1 MNHLI
6 VSGLNYHSSPLAIRE
21 RFTIPPSCLK
31 HALHALARMPH
42 IKEAAVLSTC
52 NRTEV
57 YAVVSDVQAGLH
69 EIDSFFLSTQ
79 TVADHEVLKPNFR
92 LLREDVVLHLFRVA
106 SGLDSMVL
114 GEGQIMS
121 QVKEA
126 YSEALS
132 AQTAGPIV
140 DQLFKLALN
149 CGKRVRSE
157 TSMGRR
163 AVSVSSAAVELA
175 REILGPLGNRTIC
188 VIGAGKMGK
197 VCVKHLLNDAG
208 KGPVVVLNRSPEA
221 IGTLLENN
229 LANKHR
235 LKTGFTLDDTTAI
248 VSSADLVIV
257 STSAPNHIVTPENIA
272 LSDSKKE
279 LCIIDISVP
288 RNVDPACGDIPGVR
302 LFHADDLSSIVNRNL
317 SEREALV
324 SEAESIIFE
333 SLDGFHNWQRSL
345 LVAPTITELREKIE
359 SIRLAHMQKS
369 LQSESLDSADQDH
382 QDQKNIEEISRAIVN
397 QILHH
402 PTIQLKATKDY
413 QVLRQQAEALR
424 MLFNL
429 DPSRNN
435 KSQSFQ
441 ASPQAAAS
449 RSGLQSMP
457 ESIPA
462 GSLPLG
468 SIPTGCPMHAMA
480 QKGSAEMEMGALES
494 TAGLTAELTADR
506 FMQMDKE
513 TRDSLKDFSQA
524 LKESLMQLS

>member
-57 YAVVSDVQAGLH
+57 YAVVTDVQAGLH

-132 AQTAGPIV
+132 AQTAGPII

-175 REILGPLGNRTIC
+175 REILGPLGNRTIA

-197 VCVKHLLNDAG
+197 VCIKHLLNDAG
-208 KGPVVVLNRSPEA
+208 LGSVVVLNRSPEA

-229 LANKHR
+229 LPNKKR
-235 LKTGFTLDDTTAI
+235 LKTGFTLDDTTSI
-248 VSSADLVIV
+248 VSNADLVIV
-257 STSAPNHIVTPENIA
+257 STSAPNHIVTQENIRLA
-272 LSDSKKE
+272 ENKE

-288 RNVDPACGDIPGVR
+288 RNVDPAVGEMPGVR
-302 LFHADDLSSIVNRNL
+302 LFHADDLSSIVNKNL
-317 SEREALV
+317 AEREALV

-359 SIRLAHMQKS
+359 SIRLAHMQKNI
-369 LQSESLDSADQDH
+369 QSESLDSPDQQN

-429 DPSRNN
+429 DTARS
-435 KSQSFQ
+435 KSQIQTASQSKPSQ
-441 ASPQAAAS
+441 A
-449 RSGLQSMP
+449 MP
-457 ESIPA
+457 DSIPA

-468 SIPTGCPMHAMA
+468 SIPTGCPMHAMT
-480 QKGSAEMEMGALES
+480 Q
-494 TAGLTAELTADR
+494 TAEK